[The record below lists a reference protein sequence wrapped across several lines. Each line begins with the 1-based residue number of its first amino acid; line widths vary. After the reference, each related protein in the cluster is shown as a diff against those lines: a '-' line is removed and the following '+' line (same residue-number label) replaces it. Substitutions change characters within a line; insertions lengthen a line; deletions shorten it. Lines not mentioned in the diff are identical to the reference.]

1 MFAKSIATSFDPL
14 TLETLPPETRQRLL
28 RFPFEG
34 QETGLLPLE
43 QISEILRFHLTEILP
58 VPAMPSCI
66 LGVCNWR
73 GETLWL
79 IDLNHLVGD
88 APLAPAASGSVVAI
102 VVQVNDQSVGLVVNQ
117 VYDIE
122 LHDLQQLQPTA
133 PGLFAPKLMP
143 FVLGALPGD
152 QGTVLDISAIAK
164 CPLWHIH
171 QPLVS

>member
-1 MFAKSIATSFDPL
+1 MFPQLTTNLDFL
-14 TLETLPPETRQRLL
+14 TLEPLPPETRQRLL
-28 RFPFEG
+28 RFSLQRKES
-34 QETGLLPLE
+34 GLIPLE
-43 QISEILRFHLTEILP
+43 QISEVLRLNLTEILP

-66 LGVCNWR
+66 LGACNWR

-88 APLAPAASGSVVAI
+88 LPLTPVASDLLVAI
-102 VVQVNDQSVGLVVNQ
+102 VVEVNEQAVGLVVHQ

-122 LHDLQQLQPTA
+122 LHDLQQLQPSA
-133 PGLFAPKLMP
+133 VGLFAPKLMP

-152 QGTVLDISAIAK
+152 QGIVLDISAIAN
-164 CPLWHIH
+164 CPLWQIH

>member
-1 MFAKSIATSFDPL
+1 MFPSSITTNFDLL
-14 TLETLPPETRQRLL
+14 TLEPLPPETRQRLL
-28 RFPFEG
+28 HFPLQG

-43 QISEILRFHLTEILP
+43 QIAEILRLNLTEILP

-66 LGVCNWR
+66 LGACNWR

-79 IDLNHLVGD
+79 IDLNHLIGD
-88 APLAPAASGSVVAI
+88 SPLSQADFTSLVAI
-102 VVQVNDQSVGLVVNQ
+102 VVQVNEQAIGLVVNQ

-122 LHDLQQLQPTA
+122 LHDLQQLQPVA
-133 PGLFAPKLMP
+133 PGLFAPKLIP

-152 QGTVLDISAIAK
+152 QGIVLDVSAIAK

-171 QPLVS
+171 QPIVA